1 MWISRV
7 LGRYR
12 PPGRT
17 EETAMHPT
25 VSYYLV
31 QIRAAGLRHRAK
43 RDTAAGAARRARP
56 GHRVP
61 ATRTER
67 KP

>member
-1 MWISRV
+1 
-7 LGRYR
+7 
-12 PPGRT
+12 
-17 EETAMHPT
+17 MHPT
-25 VSYYLV
+25 VSYYLA
-31 QIRAAGLRHRAK
+31 QARTADLRHRAK
-43 RDTAAGAARRARP
+43 RDAAARAARRARS